1 METPET
7 GPERAPP
14 PDDLTQF
21 GALEAI
27 VRRLHAPDGCP
38 WDREQTHASLRPHLL
53 EETYELLEAIDA
65 GAGAAIAE
73 ELGDVL
79 LQVLMHAAVAE
90 RLGEF
95 TLGDVIAGIAAKL
108 VARHPHVFADGAA
121 ETAEEV
127 RAGWEGLKRRERP
140 DRSRL
145 AGVPATLPALAE
157 AQTLQGRAR
166 RAGFDWPDIEGPLDK
181 LAEEIGEL
189 ARAET
194 DAERED
200 EFGDVLFVAATIAE
214 RLGVDGEQALRRA
227 NAKFRRRFTH
237 MEREADD
244 DALELE
250 SLDLAALDRLW
261 ERAKAAERGR
271 L

>member
-1 METPET
+1 METPRT
-7 GPERAPP
+7 GPQGAPP
-14 PDDLTQF
+14 PEDLASF
-21 GALEAI
+21 AALEAI

-65 GAGAAIAE
+65 GGANAIAE

-90 RLGEF
+90 RQGEF

-127 RAGWEGLKRRERP
+127 RAGWEALKRRERP

-157 AQTLQGRAR
+157 SQTLQGRAR
-166 RAGFDWPDIEGPLDK
+166 RAGLDWPDVEGPLDK
-181 LAEEIGEL
+181 LAEEIGEF

-194 DAERED
+194 DEERED
-200 EFGDVLFVAATIAE
+200 EFGDVLFVAANIAQ

-227 NAKFRRRFTH
+227 NAKFRQRFTH
-237 MEREADD
+237 MEREA
-244 DALELE
+244 AAGGRELE
-250 SLDLAALDRLW
+250 ALDLPALNRLW
-261 ERAKAAERGR
+261 DRAKEAGRG